1 MSLPHRD
8 LWWPRKFET
17 FERALCW
24 PFPICRRGQTAAVVP
39 GLSASKFPFVPT
51 EGVGPQNPCIH
62 QVLPSELRSLLVAGM
77 SSTALAAERLSG
89 HSAAAPGSCCDTKIV
104 VSSSVPGLSAHTS
117 VYFYFCPVI
126 SCKLNNSQ
134 SDAIICK

>member
-8 LWWPRKFET
+8 LWWLRKFET

-39 GLSASKFPFVPT
+39 GLSASKFPSMPT
-51 EGVGPQNPCIH
+51 VGVGPQNPCIH
-62 QVLPSELRSLLVAGM
+62 QVLPSEPRSLLVAGM

-89 HSAAAPGSCCDTKIV
+89 HSAAAPGSCCDTRSLIRDKDCCLILCARL
-104 VSSSVPGLSAHTS
+104 VSSHFGVFLFLPS
-117 VYFYFCPVI
+117 YF
-126 SCKLNNSQ
+126 SQ
-134 SDAIICK
+134 AE